1 MLVTSSKYLSSQK
14 TILSLGVE
22 KLSGLQISYFE
33 GASLDAREK
42 EQPSEDFLSYQ
53 YEHGGLY
60 FVLCDGV
67 QQTIDASLA
76 SRLLGTNLLDVL
88 PIAEGDK
95 KIVESFAENLRLTID
110 EKLLDTPLDKNDPF
124 YDFNVRARTEIGAH
138 VKFACGVIDF
148 VRGMIELYWAGDIRF
163 VVYGKHANILFFWEE
178 DNKQFW
184 SSRGDYAAQLSTRA
198 WRLDDVSRLSITS
211 DGVRENFKD
220 ILDKKVFLNDTR
232 LINHR
237 YKIGVDDISGVDIQL
252 VRSDDSDQLPQ
263 LQDVK
268 LVNNSSLVWSRV
280 SKAER
285 YRIYCFQ
292 NKLVAFIEEVESRQN
307 SYIIP
312 ENLTSGD
319 FCIQALSSH
328 LVSSKLSNLVHY
340 TRDLI
345 PEISDVKPIQLFQ
358 SKRPE
363 EAIVTSVPAPVLKPR
378 RSWRWVAVGF
388 TLLIIVVSFI
398 IFAPLKNLIA
408 RPYVTV
414 VSVRSTST
422 PFMSTTVA
430 VATSQLTSL
439 PSFTPAIT
447 STFSTPTFVASET
460 PSLMLLINE
469 NLSDCQNKIMN
480 DEPNLWTIY
489 QIQRGDSFYRLSRVY
504 NTTVEELI
512 RVNCYPS
519 STLLVGNFILV
530 PVIK

>member
-14 TILSLGVE
+14 TNLSLGIE
-22 KLSGLQISYFE
+22 KLPGLQISYFE

-42 EQPSEDFLSYQ
+42 EQPSEDFLCYQ

-76 SRLLGTNLLDVL
+76 SRLLGTSLLNVL
-88 PIAEGDK
+88 PNAEGDK
-95 KIVESFAENLRLTID
+95 KIIESFVEDLRLTID
-110 EKLLDTPLDKNDPF
+110 EKLLGTPLDKNDPF
-124 YDFNVRARTEIGAH
+124 FEFNVRARTEIGAH

-148 VRGMIELYWAGDIRF
+148 VRGMIELYWAGDVRF
-163 VVYGKHANILFFWEE
+163 VLYGKNANILFSWEE

-184 SSRGDYAAQLSTRA
+184 SSRGEYAVQLSTKV
-198 WRLDDVSRLSITS
+198 WKLDDVSRLSITS
-211 DGVRENFKD
+211 DGIRENFKD
-220 ILDKKVFLNDTR
+220 ILDKKVFLNNTR

-252 VRSDDSDQLPQ
+252 VLSDDSDQLPQ

-285 YRIYCFQ
+285 YRVYCFQ
-292 NKLVAFIEEVESRQN
+292 NKLVEFIEEVESRQN
-307 SYIIP
+307 SYILP
-312 ENLTSGD
+312 ENLPSGD

-328 LVSSKLSNLVHY
+328 LVSSKLSNLVFY

-345 PEISDVKPIQLFQ
+345 PEVSDVEPVQPLQ
-358 SKRPE
+358 SKGPE
-363 EAIVTSVPAPVLKPR
+363 PAIVTSVPAPVLKPG
-378 RSWRWVAVGF
+378 RSWRWVAIGF
-388 TLLIIVVSFI
+388 MLLIIVVSFI

-408 RPYVTV
+408 HPYVTD
-414 VSVRSTST
+414 VSVRFTST
-422 PFMSTTVA
+422 PFMSTTAA

-439 PSFTPAIT
+439 PSFTPSIT
-447 STFSTPTFVASET
+447 STFSTPTPVASET
-460 PSLMLLINE
+460 PSLTLLINE
-469 NLSDCQNKIMN
+469 NLNDCQNKIMN

-489 QIQRGDSFYRLSRVY
+489 QIQRDDTFYRLSRAY
-504 NTTVEELI
+504 NTTVEELM
-512 RVNCYPS
+512 RVNCYS
-519 STLLVGNFILV
+519 TSTLLVGNFILV
-530 PVIK
+530 PIVK